1 MSLGAPS
8 ISREWKS
15 GKPAPGWREIL
26 RPEFSHVYM
35 KRLIDFLDEE
45 RRHYR
50 LLPDPENI
58 FRAFTLTDF
67 DDVRVV
73 ILGQDPYPTPG
84 HANGLAFSVSQGVH
98 PPRSLQ
104 NIYREIHDDLG
115 TPPRR
120 DGCLERWAE
129 QGVFLLNSSLTVR
142 AGQSNSHAGKG
153 WEQFT
158 QRAIDALAGRPEPL
172 VFILWGR
179 NARER
184 GRGIDR
190 SRHLV
195 LESAHPSP
203 MSADRGFFGCRH
215 FSRANEF
222 LREHGHQPIDW

>member
-1 MSLGAPS
+1 MPS
-8 ISREWKS
+8 ISAEWKS
-15 GKPAPGWREIL
+15 GNPAPGWRGIL

-35 KRLIDFLDEE
+35 KQLVAFLDEE

-67 DDVRVV
+67 NEVRVV

-84 HANGLAFSVSQGVH
+84 HANGLAFSVSPGVA

-104 NIYREIHDDLG
+104 NIYREIQDDLG
-115 TPPRR
+115 IPPRR

-158 QRAIDALAGRPEPL
+158 QRAIDALAERPEPL